1 MSTDTSAP
9 ARPAAPLR
17 VSAATTWRTGLVAA
31 GVALVANL
39 LVLVVSRALGADH
52 LVRQTP
58 DAAAS
63 EVTFVMVVVMTV
75 VPLLVAT
82 ALLLP
87 LRRWGARAWRTLAAV
102 GLALGLLTVPMPFA
116 VDATTGTQ
124 VGLALMHVVVGVVW
138 FVLVRRA
145 ASAASR

>member
-1 MSTDTSAP
+1 MSTDTSVTT
-9 ARPAAPLR
+9 RPSAPLQ

-31 GVALVANL
+31 GIAGLANL
-39 LVLVVSRALGADH
+39 VVLAVAGALGADL

-58 DAAAS
+58 DAAAN
-63 EVTFVMVVVMTV
+63 EVTFGMVAVMSVAPIVLATV
-75 VPLLVAT
+75 VLLV
-82 ALLLP
+82 
-87 LRRWGARAWRTLAAV
+87 LRRWGAWAWRALAAV

-124 VGLALMHVVVGVVW
+124 VALATMHVVAGVVW

-145 ASAASR
+145 ASDATR